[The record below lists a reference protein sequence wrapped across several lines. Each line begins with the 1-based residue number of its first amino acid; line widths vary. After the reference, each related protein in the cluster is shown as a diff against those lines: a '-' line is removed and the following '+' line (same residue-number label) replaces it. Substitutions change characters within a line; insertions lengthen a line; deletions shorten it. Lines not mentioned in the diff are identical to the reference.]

1 MKNAQKLNDMTLV
14 QEIQAKIDQNGSYLA
29 YNNAAGWEAI
39 SRDGIRMIT
48 YFEGAYTFTQKGD
61 VIRFY
66 TERGFARR
74 VEQLANR
81 GY

>member
-1 MKNAQKLNDMTLV
+1 MTHSQKLNDMTLV
-14 QEIQAKIDQNGSYLA
+14 QEIQAKIDQHGYYCV
-29 YNNAAGWEAI
+29 YNNSAGWEAI
-39 SRDGIRMIT
+39 SRDSIRMIT
-48 YFEGAYTFTQKGD
+48 YFEGKYTFTQKGD

-66 TERGFARR
+66 TEKGFARR

>member
-1 MKNAQKLNDMTLV
+1 MTLV
-14 QEIQAKIDQNGSYLA
+14 QEIQSKIEKNGSYLA

-66 TERGFARR
+66 TELGFARR